1 MACRGNVECG
11 AGRNLGPDHA
21 ALTAPLRLE
30 ADVEQRTPY
39 ETCQLIMAGEEYVVQ
54 VKIRDEWVALYRFD
68 LQEQFMSDSEV
79 GNWYTS
85 TYPTAH
91 FVNELMAARA
101 DSDCR
106 HALRNNSY
114 VIHYLTGNS
123 DRRTLDNAA
132 ELRAVLETAFRITL
146 PNTEL
151 LDKTLERIVEQSI

>member
-101 DSDCR
+101 
-106 HALRNNSY
+106 
-114 VIHYLTGNS
+114 YLVLS
-123 DRRTLDNAA
+123 RSIAA
-132 ELRAVLETAFRITL
+132 PISSRKAAITREF
-146 PNTEL
+146 N
-151 LDKTLERIVEQSI
+151 